1 VGSTV
6 DTEVG
11 EKIVRLI
18 ILIFQ
23 HLKRVTENGLIA
35 YIGLCSSM
43 GDRINV
49 KEFGEYLLWALEG
62 DDEDCARVACGIIS
76 DISSALQER
85 VETYLTSFVPSLMK
99 VISSSAR
106 SRASKLYALQSIGD
120 LAIRAPVQFCQYYL
134 V

>member
-1 VGSTV
+1 
-6 DTEVG
+6 
-11 EKIVRLI
+11 VRLI

-120 LAIRAPVQFCQYYL
+120 LAIRAPVQFC
-134 V
+134 